1 MMRSYL
7 TNITPD
13 GMSGLIFGLEGITDG
28 IVLLNGPSGC
38 KFYHSATS
46 DNQFIRQLE
55 FDPLNYPERWYFG
68 QPRVPCTSLDNGDY
82 VYGSESKLREALTF
96 LRENVKFEILFV
108 VNSPGAALIGDD
120 IRRIAETE
128 IVDRPVI
135 TYETPG
141 FSENIC
147 KGYVKAGKKLVG
159 QVVKDAGGI
168 TEKRT
173 KSCFGDSVKKPV
185 VNVIGLNLF
194 RRHSFG
200 DVLEIKKILN
210 LIGAEAGCFLMAG
223 CSCREVE
230 EMGKADLNLVL
241 FPEFGLPVAEALKE
255 KCGTEY
261 FVPETPPIGFK
272 ATEEF
277 AVSLGEILSIS
288 PERLL
293 AESEMMRA
301 RTYPFISRLNSITGM
316 PKGRPFAIEAH
327 RSEAMG
333 YARFLIEYF
342 AMTADSVSVLDKE
355 CDCGGGDLA
364 GMLHSYGMDAA
375 LRCDIM
381 DTEADI
387 VMANGNTIAA
397 LKLKRKKFGGIDIT
411 LPGLGYVDIL
421 PKTHLGVKG
430 AALLSELIINGLVY

>member
-210 LIGAEAGCFLMAG
+210 LIGAEAGCF
-223 CSCREVE
+223 
-230 EMGKADLNLVL
+230 
-241 FPEFGLPVAEALKE
+241 
-255 KCGTEY
+255 
-261 FVPETPPIGFK
+261 
-272 ATEEF
+272 
-277 AVSLGEILSIS
+277 
-288 PERLL
+288 
-293 AESEMMRA
+293 
-301 RTYPFISRLNSITGM
+301 
-316 PKGRPFAIEAH
+316 
-327 RSEAMG
+327 
-333 YARFLIEYF
+333 
-342 AMTADSVSVLDKE
+342 
-355 CDCGGGDLA
+355 
-364 GMLHSYGMDAA
+364 
-375 LRCDIM
+375 
-381 DTEADI
+381 
-387 VMANGNTIAA
+387 
-397 LKLKRKKFGGIDIT
+397 
-411 LPGLGYVDIL
+411 
-421 PKTHLGVKG
+421 
-430 AALLSELIINGLVY
+430 